1 MHCTGHA
8 AAQAPQEI
16 HFSVIFKFSKACLK
30 NYGAVAPKTALPY
43 GRDSCIAWNRCHIF
57 TNKRGTYGIIAD
69 GLRFATQ
76 LSNVYGNAIRA
87 KLAAA
92 QTAVNP
98 FFNAIYCFSS
108 MSKHAPHSSSFLYH
122 SSNMKLLQAHIF
134 CLLKK
139 IDFYAKFY

>member
-1 MHCTGHA
+1 MLG
-8 AAQAPQEI
+8 
-16 HFSVIFKFSKACLK
+16 
-30 NYGAVAPKTALPY
+30 
-43 GRDSCIAWNRCHIF
+43 
-57 TNKRGTYGIIAD
+57 
-69 GLRFATQ
+69 
-76 LSNVYGNAIRA
+76 

-139 IDFYAKFY
+139 IDFYVKFY